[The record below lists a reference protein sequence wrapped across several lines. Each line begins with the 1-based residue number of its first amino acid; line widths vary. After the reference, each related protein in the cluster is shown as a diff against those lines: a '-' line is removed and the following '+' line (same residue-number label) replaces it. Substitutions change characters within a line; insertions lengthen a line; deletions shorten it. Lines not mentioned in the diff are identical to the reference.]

1 MARRFKAVSR
11 ARGEKPSL
19 RLSDATRDKLLEAA
33 GRVFAER
40 GYEGATVREICV
52 KAGVNVAAVN
62 YHFRDKA
69 GLYAEV
75 LQHSMRAAQLE
86 AIRHTL
92 RQDAPPEEVLRAVIK
107 LRIQGIC
114 RGVPGWH
121 FRIMAREMAQP
132 TPAMANIIKRV
143 SVPTYKRLLHVVGAI
158 LGVPPENDTT
168 KLCATS
174 ILGQIFI
181 YAAASPVLLQLWPEL
196 RLTPAQVDRIADH
209 IADFS
214 LAYLR
219 QFRGDMTA
227 HEGGAHRSTRREEE

>member
-1 MARRFKAVSR
+1 MARSR
-11 ARGEKPSL
+11 GAASGI
-19 RLSDATRDKLLEAA
+19 SDATRDRLLEAA

-40 GYEGATVREICV
+40 GYEAATVREICV
-52 KAGVNVAAVN
+52 KAAVNVAAVN

-92 RQDAPPEEVLRAVIK
+92 KRDAPPEEILRAVIK
-107 LRIQGIC
+107 LRLQGIC

-132 TPAMANIIKRV
+132 TPAMSNIIKRV
-143 SVPTYKRLLHVVGAI
+143 SVPAYKRLLEVVGSI
-158 LGVPPENDTT
+158 LGLPPENETT
-168 KLCATS
+168 KLCAQS

-181 YAAASPVLLQLWPEL
+181 YAAASPVLLQLWPDL
-196 RLTPAQVDRIADH
+196 RMTPAQVDRIADH

-219 QFRGDMTA
+219 YFRANQGRQ
-227 HEGGAHRSTRREEE
+227 EGSASRSTRRENE